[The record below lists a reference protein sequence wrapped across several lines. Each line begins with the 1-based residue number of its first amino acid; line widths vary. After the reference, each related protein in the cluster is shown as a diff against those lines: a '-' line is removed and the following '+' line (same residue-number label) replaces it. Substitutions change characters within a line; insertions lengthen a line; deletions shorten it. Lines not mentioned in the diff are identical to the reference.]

1 MAPTS
6 RSNMI
11 RTRLALIRRVVVL
24 GGMQK
29 GGGNYAL
36 KDWAGKTLPAL
47 EPHLEM
53 VGAALPGPRVERWHR
68 WRPQAKFKEEPLNVL
83 GRSPAR
89 HQILAGCEGLCQE
102 RW

>member
-53 VGAALPGPRVERWHR
+53 VGAARRTLASVEAASKIQGRAAERSGAQPGTACEGALPGTLVGE
-68 WRPQAKFKEEPLNVL
+68 V
-83 GRSPAR
+83 
-89 HQILAGCEGLCQE
+89 
-102 RW
+102 

>member
-36 KDWAGKTLPAL
+36 KDWAGKMLPAL

-53 VGAALPGPRVERWHR
+53 SVQHYLVRASNVGIGG
-68 WRPQAKFKEEPLNVL
+68 
-83 GRSPAR
+83 GRKQNSR
-89 HQILAGCEGLCQE
+89 KS
-102 RW
+102 R

>member
-1 MAPTS
+1 VTDPQSWADFH
-6 RSNMI
+6 NMPFI
-11 RTRLALIRRVVVL
+11 KADASD
-24 GGMQK
+24 
-29 GGGNYAL
+29 AL

-89 HQILAGCEGLCQE
+89 HQILAGCDGLCQE